1 MAAERLLKVVVAVS
15 LLVALAGLSASIG
28 GDGETRRVACVDDL
42 RAYPAVRTEQGEASG
57 ARSYAVALP
66 GSPLVVILRPLPR
79 EEYNSY
85 QVWAVG
91 YDVIEREMLAA
102 AVILPL
108 LEIGDVSSLPAPL
121 VAFLQSEVNNLSGYD
136 VFPKSPSR

>member
-1 MAAERLLKVVVAVS
+1 MVAERLLKVVVAVS
-15 LLVALAGLSASIG
+15 LLVALAGLSTSIG
-28 GDGETRRVACVDDL
+28 GDGETRRVASVDDL
-42 RAYPAVRTEQGEASG
+42 RVYPAVGTEEGEDSA

-66 GSPLVVILRPLPR
+66 GSPLVVILRSIPR
-79 EEYNSY
+79 EEYFSY
-85 QVWAVG
+85 QVRAVG

-102 AVILPL
+102 AVILPP

-136 VFPKSPSR
+136 VFPNSPSR